1 MQVPVHRQH
10 AAHMGQ
16 EVIYEGH
23 PSLSQQSRPRLDLA
37 RVGGENIVGMNRSAA
52 LWLRPAREA

>member
-1 MQVPVHRQH
+1 
-10 AAHMGQ
+10 MGQ